1 MRVLSIQQPWAH
13 LVIRG
18 VKQVEIRSWPSP
30 HKERIAIHASTNTAL
45 NEARRAWESSSAVAR
60 CFAEQ
65 GWLDRDDLKAL
76 PRTAILGTVDLLGV
90 HRAAAVRAAQIDF
103 SGKDWLTDALEHA
116 VRDPATGH
124 LRPAQ
129 APVRTMPVVIPDEG
143 YVCAFARALEIEPI
157 TDVPG
162 QQHLWTLPGD
172 LAAVLAEREAQSRRG
187 EWSPGAPSRER
198 RRASIAAW
206 RERWETDLERE
217 AWRLQREAVIEMQ
230 NETMAFEEELLEKRF
245 RRTLKSYLAEHGE
258 PGPDGKPHVR
268 ILRRLRALFGDREF
282 VPAAEFELELRRL
295 LHQAAEDDETRREGM
310 DRHKQI
316 VALLTELRAQ
326 AEQKPLDEAAIER
339 DVKLAFRRLFLAQMK
354 RLEATERW
362 VDIEED

>member
-1 MRVLSIQQPWAH
+1 MKATCARSRARSRSSRSRTFPASSTSGRCRGIWPWC
-13 LVIRG
+13 
-18 VKQVEIRSWPSP
+18 WPSAR
-30 HKERIAIHASTNTAL
+30 HKA
-45 NEARRAWESSSAVAR
+45 
-60 CFAEQ
+60 
-65 GWLDRDDLKAL
+65 G
-76 PRTAILGTVDLLGV
+76 GG
-90 HRAAAVRAAQIDF
+90 
-103 SGKDWLTDALEHA
+103 SG
-116 VRDPATGH
+116 
-124 LRPAQ
+124 
-129 APVRTMPVVIPDEG
+129 
-143 YVCAFARALEIEPI
+143 ARA
-157 TDVPG
+157 G
-162 QQHLWTLPGD
+162 
-172 LAAVLAEREAQSRRG
+172 RRG
-187 EWSPGAPSRER
+187 E
-198 RRASIAAW
+198 RRAGGVAAW
-206 RERWETDLERE
+206 RGRWETDVQRE

-268 ILRRLRALFGDREF
+268 ILRRLRALFGGGEF

-326 AEQKPLDEAAIER
+326 AEQRPLDEAAIER